1 MEWIPAGIRALREQ
15 GLCLP
20 QDRFATTLGFTKRTV
35 GNAERALSARSEPQT
50 GDFFSF
56 DAPYLPYYAG
66 TACVWL
72 GKAADARSRASQAVE
87 LCDADP
93 MHWPVAR
100 TSARVDL
107 AVSLAHAD
115 ECDGATIVRAEA
127 DEIWTRVAERTPAVD
142 RAVCGRAERTPA
154 GGLSLTHVP
163 PTTDFSWR
171 RPTSGTYRLAQVEFR
186 HLSEGR
192 RVTKPS
198 LDEDELEP
206 GPSSF
211 SGEIDLDLVRV
222 AGGDCAGSRGHGAV
236 TRSTVSDVDLTGATL
251 SPLTV
256 SDTRFTGVDLSN
268 ASIQQANLRRA
279 EWLRLRAIGLRMA
292 IDRLEDGYFEGV
304 RFDYATVHIE
314 RVKGLAVF
322 QQCSF
327 REAEIRGDLSG
338 VVFDQCEL
346 AGARFTARAAN
357 GTDLTTSR
365 LDGALGLLSLRGA
378 RITMTQALS
387 IAVQLAAEAGLS
399 VEH

>member
-1 MEWIPAGIRALREQ
+1 M
-15 GLCLP
+15 
-20 QDRFATTLGFTKRTV
+20 
-35 GNAERALSARSEPQT
+35 
-50 GDFFSF
+50 
-56 DAPYLPYYAG
+56 
-66 TACVWL
+66 
-72 GKAADARSRASQAVE
+72 
-87 LCDADP
+87 
-93 MHWPVAR
+93 
-100 TSARVDL
+100 
-107 AVSLAHAD
+107 
-115 ECDGATIVRAEA
+115 
-127 DEIWTRVAERTPAVD
+127 
-142 RAVCGRAERTPA
+142 
-154 GGLSLTHVP
+154 THVP
-163 PTTDFSWR
+163 PTTDFFGR
-171 RPTSGTYRLAQVEFR
+171 RPTSGTYRLAPVEFR

-236 TRSTVSDVDLTGATL
+236 TRSIVSDVDLTGATL

-268 ASIQQANLRRA
+268 ASIQQASLRRA

-292 IDRLEDGYFEGV
+292 VDRLEDGYFEGV

-378 RITMTQALS
+378 RITTTQALS